1 MQTDYK
7 KRININQVN
16 KYLIEELKISDNQ
29 IDNLGIKIEKM
40 NINNNISNKSLNIN
54 KINIIKGEINFNEEA
69 RNRNV
74 DQTDLFLRDVNSY
87 INDPY
92 SFLSSRVYLYT
103 FLNGKEE
110 DLNQKDNNNDN
121 VNNDDDLNI
130 NNSIDSNVMVSEVY
144 YRYNEQR
151 SLYYLILVNDV
162 EEDNLDNGRNIINR
176 IRSDLRESLGDNY
189 RVNIIEAEDE
199 YREVENIQSI
209 NDISTIK
216 IAINRNENHN

>member
-1 MQTDYK
+1 M
-7 KRININQVN
+7 N
-16 KYLIEELKISDNQ
+16 NQ
-29 IDNLGIKIEKM
+29 IHFE
-40 NINNNISNKSLNIN
+40 LNRQAQAP
-54 KINIIKGEINFNEEA
+54 NFDEEA

-74 DQTDLFLRDVNSY
+74 DQTDLFLRDVKTY

-92 SFLSSRVYLYT
+92 SFLSSRSQLYT

-110 DLNQKDNNNDN
+110 DLNQKDNNNNDN

-130 NNSIDSNVMVSEVY
+130 NNSIDSNSMACKVFYE
-144 YRYNEQR
+144 YNEQR
-151 SLYYLILVNDV
+151 SLYYLSLVNYA

-176 IRSDLRESLGDNY
+176 IRSNLREYLGDNY
-189 RVNIIEAEDE
+189 RVNIIEAEGE

-216 IAINRNENHN
+216 IKINRNENHN